1 MQTSF
6 FLLGTRIS
14 LVRAEEVSTALG
26 FDTVVRVDARGQPRG
41 GQAVAIRGIKPI
53 RKRPQAAHC
62 PNERL
67 WPSCLVLLPSLTLL
81 YAATS
86 TNTPPLS
93 TSPLLRLLLLT
104 GTCPIHQYFLS
115 DVSFPFLLTFLAP
128 SLISATA
135 PLLQDAGATATVLA
149 GAYSLVRTFDTLT
162 QRKSHSTEL
171 EQKTIHILSG
181 LLFAA
186 CWPIFRLI
194 VHGFSLVADEGLI
207 KSGVAERTFVLCL
220 ILILCALVFW
230 RESPTG
236 VISLAMMCG
245 GDGVADIIGR
255 RFGSSK
261 LPYNQHKSWAGSIS
275 MFICGF
281 LISIGM
287 LFYYSALG
295 YFQLDWTW
303 TIQRVAL
310 VALVATVVESLPI
323 TEVVDDNI
331 TVPLV
336 SMVYQC

>member
-1 MQTSF
+1 MA
-6 FLLGTRIS
+6 LL
-14 LVRAEEVSTALG
+14 
-26 FDTVVRVDARGQPRG
+26 
-41 GQAVAIRGIKPI
+41 
-53 RKRPQAAHC
+53 
-62 PNERL
+62 
-67 WPSCLVLLPSLTLL
+67 SCTLTLSHSSL
-81 YAATS
+81 RRHVHEYTTTIHLS
-86 TNTPPLS
+86 PPP
-93 TSPLLRLLLLT
+93 SPPPHWNLPNPPVLPFRRL
-104 GTCPIHQYFLS
+104 
-115 DVSFPFLLTFLAP
+115 VSFPP
-128 SLISATA
+128 YIPRSSLISATA

-162 QRKSHSTEL
+162 QRNLIQQSLSRKL
-171 EQKTIHILSG
+171 VHILSG

-186 CWPIFRLI
+186 CWPIFRELLRGPLYY
-194 VHGFSLVADEGLI
+194 V
-207 KSGVAERTFVLCL
+207 L

-336 SMVYQC
+336 SMVVSMLSFGY